1 MSPVASASFDSNG
14 RGVTFKVRNVSRA
27 AALASRRALL
37 RAPVS
42 PIAASEAI
50 DTSDTYQE
58 AGHGAPHCRISP
70 PQGILKPPT
79 PETRFM
85 HDASAA
91 PKTVRREDY
100 RPPAFLVD
108 RVDLHFDL
116 NPSATLVRSRLDVR
130 RNPAFGDPAAPLRL
144 DGEALTLLSLR
155 LDGAA
160 LPDNRFHID
169 PDGALIVGA
178 MPDAC
183 TLEIETRIA
192 PDANTEFSGLYVSGG
207 NFFTQC
213 EAEGFRRITYF
224 PDRPDVM
231 TRFTVTLEADRAH
244 CPVLLSNGNPA
255 GQGEAGQGRHWARWE
270 DPHPKPSYL
279 FALVAGDLV
288 AVRDHFVTKSGKPVD
303 LAIWVRRGDEDRC
316 GHAMLAL
323 KASMRWDEDVFGLE
337 YDLDVFNIAAVSD
350 FNMGAMENKGLNVFN
365 TKYVLARPD
374 TATDVDYQGIETV
387 VAHEYFHN
395 WTGNRVTCRDWFQL
409 SLKEGLTVFRDQEF
423 TADQGSRAVK
433 RLADVRRLRA
443 AQFPEDDGPLAHPVR
458 PDSYIAIDNFYTA
471 TVYQKGAE
479 VVRMMHT
486 LIGTEGFRRGM
497 DMYFARHDNQA
508 VTIEDYVSALQ
519 DGSGVDLSAFKD
531 WYGQAG
537 TPELAMSDRYDA
549 AARRYTLHL
558 RQSLRP
564 TPGQPL
570 KRAVPVP
577 VAMGLLGPN
586 GGELPTRLAGEAEA
600 REGTRVLLLRE
611 AEQDFVFEDVPAA
624 PVPSLLRGYSA
635 PVKLSGLSRER
646 LRFLAAH
653 DRDPFVRWDS
663 LQSYATGLILDQVAH
678 GPAATLDAG
687 LAEALSATLAQAD
700 ADPAFAAEALALPSE
715 AYVADQ
721 MAVADPDAIHAVR
734 QAMRRLIG
742 TLLAPALRETYARL
756 TDTGPYRPDG
766 RGIGRRALR
775 NACLS
780 YLAAAGAEGVRL
792 ARAQFDAQTNMTD
805 VLAALDVLAATDSPD
820 RNAALAAF
828 HAKWQG
834 DDLVLDKWFSIQ
846 AMSPRPQT
854 LAEVRALYRHKDF
867 DMRNPN
873 RFRSLV
879 GAFSAGNQVRFHD
892 ASGEGYRFL
901 ADAII
906 ALDPSNS
913 QTAARMT
920 NPLGAWRRQ
929 NPARQALMR
938 AELERILA
946 SPKLSRGT
954 YEKASKALA

>member
-1 MSPVASASFDSNG
+1 MQDSPA
-14 RGVTFKVRNVSRA
+14 
-27 AALASRRALL
+27 
-37 RAPVS
+37 APV
-42 PIAASEAI
+42 
-50 DTSDTYQE
+50 
-58 AGHGAPHCRISP
+58 
-70 PQGILKPPT
+70 
-79 PETRFM
+79 
-85 HDASAA
+85 
-91 PKTVRREDY
+91 TVRRADY
-100 RPPAFLVD
+100 LPPAFLVD
-108 RVDLHFDL
+108 SVDLHFDL
-116 NPSATLVRSRLDVR
+116 HPSATLVRSRLTLR
-130 RNPAFGDPAAPLRL
+130 RNPAHGDAAAPLRL
-144 DGEALTLLSLR
+144 DGEALTLVAAR
-155 LDGAA
+155 LDGVA
-160 LPDNRFHID
+160 LAEDRFHIAA
-169 PDGALIVGA
+169 DGALIVGGL
-178 MPDAC
+178 PEAC
-183 TLEIETRIA
+183 ALELETRIA
-192 PDANTEFSGLYVSGG
+192 PDANSEFSGLYVSGG

-231 TRFTVTLEADRAH
+231 ARFSVTLVADRER

-255 GQGEAGQGRHWARWE
+255 GHGDSGDGRHWARWD

-279 FALVAGDLV
+279 FALVAGDLM
-288 AVRDHFVTKSGKPVD
+288 AVRDHFTTKSGKPVD

-323 KASMRWDEDVFGLE
+323 KTSMTWDEEVFGLE

-374 TATDVDYQGIETV
+374 TATDTDYQGIETV

-433 RLADVRRLRA
+433 RLIDVRRLRA

-486 LIGTEGFRRGM
+486 LIGADGFRRGM
-497 DMYFARHDNQA
+497 DLYFARHDNQA
-508 VTIEDYVSALQ
+508 VTIEDYVAALQ
-519 DGSGVDLSAFKD
+519 DGSGVDLSAFKE

-537 TPELAMSDRYDA
+537 TPDITLSDNYDA
-549 AARRYTLHL
+549 DARRYTLTL
-558 RQSLRP
+558 RQALRP
-564 TPGQPL
+564 TPGQPV
-570 KRAVPVP
+570 KRPVPVP

-586 GGELPTRLAGEAEA
+586 GGELPTKMAGEAEA
-600 REGTRVLLLRE
+600 QEGTRVLLLRD
-611 AEQDFVFEDVPAA
+611 AEQDFVFEDVAA
-624 PVPSLLRGYSA
+624 PPVPSLLRGYSA
-635 PVKLSGLSRER
+635 PVKLHGVSRER

-653 DRDPFVRWDS
+653 DSDPFVRWDS
-663 LQSYATGLILDQVAH
+663 LQSYATGLMLDQVAH
-678 GPAATLDAG
+678 GEAGKLDAG
-687 LAEALSATLAQAD
+687 LAEALAATLAATLANAD
-700 ADPAFAAEALALPSE
+700 ADPAFAAEAMALPSE

-721 MAVADPDAIHAVR
+721 MAVSDPDGIHAVR
-734 QAMRRLIG
+734 QAMRAQIG
-742 TLLAPALRETYARL
+742 AQLGGALRATYDRL

-766 RGIGRRALR
+766 QGIGRRALR
-775 NACLS
+775 NVCLS
-780 YLAAAGAEGVRL
+780 YLAAGGDGVAL
-792 ARAQFDAQTNMTD
+792 ARAQFDAQANMTD
-805 VLAALDVLAATDSPD
+805 VLAALDVLAGTDTPD
-820 RNAALAAF
+820 RAAALAAF
-828 HAKWQG
+828 HAKWHR
-834 DDLVLDKWFSIQ
+834 DDLVLDKWFAIQ
-846 AMSPRPQT
+846 AMSSRPQT
-854 LAEVRALYRHKDF
+854 LDAVRALWAHPDF

-873 RFRSLV
+873 RFRSLA

-892 ASGEGYRFL
+892 ASGGGYRFL
-901 ADAII
+901 AGAII

-938 AELERILA
+938 AELERILTA
-946 SPKLSRGT
+946 PKLSRGT
-954 YEKASKALA
+954 FEKASKALA